1 MKTLSTL
8 LASSLI
14 ISAVSAALA
23 PISPAAAATAEATVV
38 SADAANINY
47 TIPYNSSP
55 SWTRVYIDANQT
67 ATSGYPV
74 SGTGVDYF
82 VENGVLY
89 RYSGTNGSWGWTRIK
104 QVPFALGSASAT
116 VSIARADLG
125 SPTSIDSIIQT
136 SAPTI
141 TSAKITTSTTAS
153 TPTAASSSASVD
165 GLNIKYVIPF
175 SSKPTWTRV
184 YIDANRGASSGFPYN
199 GIGAEYLI
207 ENGGLFRYAGSNGSW
222 AWTAVKTVSSTVG
235 ASSATVSVAIADLGA
250 PPSIDSITQT
260 DPPTKI
266 SPKITTTTSTTT
278 PPPPVTPPPPSTATV
293 WVDYFGDSTAHG
305 DIGNTPYQVA
315 RPPSVVLDQNLPS
328 NYNVRNEAVGGASV
342 AELLAGRDGVH
353 AAWTT
358 TVARSNAKYV
368 LMNYSINDSY
378 EPGTTTASYKASYA
392 QVIDIARAA
401 GKTVILQT
409 TNPTNNTQK
418 DVAFSTAMKEIA
430 AQKNVPVIDVYTYLS
445 QYMAANNLGVY
456 QITNDGIHP
465 NQATYILVGEY
476 TAKRFKEIV
485 GIK

>member
-1 MKTLSTL
+1 MM
-8 LASSLI
+8 
-14 ISAVSAALA
+14 SAASAAPVPTNLA
-23 PISPAAAATAEATVV
+23 TAAVAATTVV
-38 SADAANINY
+38 SVDAANIHY
-47 TIPYNSSP
+47 TIPYSSSP
-55 SWTRVYIDANQT
+55 TWTRVYIDANQT
-67 ATSGYPV
+67 ATSGYPL

-89 RYSGTNGSWGWTRIK
+89 RYSGTNGSWAWTRVK
-104 QVPFALGSASAT
+104 QLPFALGSASAT
-116 VSIARADLG
+116 LSIAKTDIG
-125 SPTSIDSIIQT
+125 SPGVIDSITQT
-136 SAPTI
+136 AAPTI
-141 TSAKITTSTTAS
+141 TSAKITTSTAATA
-153 TPTAASSSASVD
+153 PAAASSTAAVD
-165 GLNIKYVIPF
+165 GLNIRYVIPF
-175 SSKPTWTRV
+175 ASKPTWTRV
-184 YIDANRGASSGFPYN
+184 YIDANRVASSGYPYN

-207 ENGGLFRYAGSNGSW
+207 ENGSLFRYAGSNGSW
-222 AWTAVKTVSSTVG
+222 AWTAVKAASSTVG
-235 ASSATVSVAIADLGA
+235 ATSATVSVAIADLGA

-266 SPKITTTTSTTT
+266 SPKLTTTTSTTT
-278 PPPPVTPPPPSTATV
+278 PPPPVTPPPLPPPSTATV

-315 RPPSVVLDQNLPS
+315 RPPSVVMDQNLPS

-358 TVARSNAKYV
+358 TVARSNARYV

-418 DVAFSTAMKEIA
+418 DVAFSTAMKEVA

-445 QYMAANNLGVY
+445 QYMAANRLGVY

-485 GIK
+485 GIP